1 VLCAYSGHA
10 FMGAIIKLIDVWKIY
25 RVGSVEFPALRGVNL
40 EIEKGEILA
49 VMGPSG
55 SGKSTLLNM
64 MGLLDKPSKGV
75 VLIDGVDASKLPEH
89 KIADL
94 RNMKIGFVFQ
104 HFNLINRLT
113 VYENIELPLVPR
125 GLPSDQRKKLVIK
138 ALMLAGGD
146 ESWLSKKPS
155 QLSGGQQQRVAI
167 ARAIVGNPEIIL
179 ADEPTGNLD
188 RASAK
193 VVMDTFLKLNKHGLT
208 IVIVTHDPE
217 IANCTSKIVLIRDGK
232 IVDIKDS
239 AFDECILN
247 KV

>member
-1 VLCAYSGHA
+1 
-10 FMGAIIKLIDVWKIY
+10 
-25 RVGSVEFPALRGVNL
+25 
-40 EIEKGEILA
+40 
-49 VMGPSG
+49 
-55 SGKSTLLNM
+55 
-64 MGLLDKPSKGV
+64 
-75 VLIDGVDASKLPEH
+75 
-89 KIADL
+89 
-94 RNMKIGFVFQ
+94 
-104 HFNLINRLT
+104 
-113 VYENIELPLVPR
+113 
-125 GLPSDQRKKLVIK
+125 
-138 ALMLAGGD
+138 MLAGGD

-239 AFDECILN
+239 VFDECILN